1 MDCKKIK
8 ILIDTDPGYDDAAAI
23 IAAAFSSKLDL
34 LGITT
39 VFGNTSLDIVNRNTA
54 SMIEY
59 FNLDIPYAFGEKGP
73 LKGKNS
79 ATEVSDKDV
88 FGLPVCESKEDEK
101 GAVEF
106 LMDKLSGESG
116 LVTLVTLGPLT
127 NISKL
132 LKEHPECKKK
142 IERIVMMGGALNT
155 GNITSAAEFNI
166 YCDPEAAREVF
177 GSGIDIVMAGL
188 DVTRDTRLY
197 GHDLEKLS
205 GFGDK
210 QSKLVEIIKNCS
222 AKYSLTP
229 EKGIPVHDVCTI
241 MYLLEPEIFATEK
254 YYVDVETRGEIT
266 RGMTLADRRPFS
278 NLEKNTSVLT
288 KINIEK
294 FKKAFFEI
302 MAEIQCF

>member
-1 MDCKKIK
+1 MDCEKIK

-34 LGITT
+34 LGLTT
-39 VFGNTSLDIVNRNTA
+39 VFGNTSLDIVNRNAA

-59 FNLDIPYAFGEKGP
+59 FNLDISYAFGEKEP
-73 LKGKNS
+73 LNGKNT
-79 ATEVSDKDV
+79 ATEVSEKDV
-88 FGLPVCESKEDEK
+88 FGLPECETKEDK
-101 GAVEF
+101 RGAVEF
-106 LMDKLSGESG
+106 LKDKLEGESG

-132 LKEHPECKKK
+132 LKTHPGCKKK
-142 IERIVMMGGALNT
+142 IEKIIMMGGALNT

-166 YCDPEAAREVF
+166 YCDPEAAKDVF
-177 GSGIDIVMAGL
+177 GSGIEIVMAGL
-188 DVTRDTRLY
+188 DVTRETRLY

-210 QSKLVEIIKNCS
+210 QRKLVEIIKDCS
-222 AKYSLTP
+222 AKYSLKP

-241 MYLLEPEIFATEK
+241 MYLLEPEIFGTEK
-254 YYVDVETRGEIT
+254 YNVDVETRGEIT

-278 NLEKNTSVLT
+278 NLEKNTTVLT

-294 FKKAFFEI
+294 FKEVFFGI
-302 MAEIQCF
+302 MAEIQRF